1 MQGTT
6 TEGVSDVVIVNAR
19 AHTAAAIEGP
29 YADALDGPVSLCMAA
44 LDDPRWSACE
54 LFPLLSSAERE
65 RAERCLRVSAR
76 RRFVIARA
84 TLRALLAARAGCGPA
99 ELEIVT
105 DDRGKPRLAQ
115 SELGF
120 STSRS
125 EDVALHAIGRGAE
138 LGVDVEA
145 IRADTDIERV
155 GARFFTAG
163 EREAL
168 AALPAA
174 QRLASAFQCW
184 ARKEAFAKG
193 TGAGL
198 SGELAAVDVGIG
210 GESSVTGGWSI
221 HELSVAGGFAAAL
234 AIRASAGERLPAPE
248 LIHLA
253 DPQERLQRAVRPIY
267 EADAF

>member
-1 MQGTT
+1 MI
-6 TEGVSDVVIVNAR
+6 VSAR
-19 AHTAAAIEGP
+19 AHPAASIDRAHP
-29 YADALDGPVSLCMAA
+29 NALDEPVSLCMAA
-44 LDDPRWSACE
+44 LDDPRWSACA
-54 LFPLLSSAERE
+54 LLPLLSAAERE

-84 TLRALLAARAGCGPA
+84 TLRRLLAARVGCEPA

-105 DDRGKPRLAQ
+105 DDRGKPRLAD
-115 SELGF
+115 SDLGF

-125 EDVALHAIGRGAE
+125 EYVALHATGRGAE

-155 GARFFTAG
+155 AARFFTAG

-174 QRLASAFQCW
+174 QRLAAAFQCW

-198 SGELAAVDVGIG
+198 SGALAGTDVGIG
-210 GESSVTGGWSI
+210 GDTSIAGGWCI
-221 HELSVAGGFAAAL
+221 YELSVAGGFAAAL
-234 AIRASAGERLPAPE
+234 AIRASAGERLPPPE

-253 DPQERLQRAVRPIY
+253 DPEGRLQPAARP
-267 EADAF
+267 ADGPDAQSPAA